1 MTFRV
6 VEGGVE
12 EEVQEDTP
20 EVPPNPRIGAEGD
33 ILMMNITSGMPHKQ
47 LALVEG

>member
-1 MTFRV
+1 MAEV
-6 VEGGVE
+6 GVGG
-12 EEVQEDTP
+12 EVQGDTP

>member
-12 EEVQEDTP
+12 VEEQEDTP
-20 EVPPNPRIGAEGD
+20 EVPPNPRTGAEVETTV
-33 ILMMNITSGMPHKQ
+33 MNTTSGMPHKQ